1 MEIQAHRRRRSWQ
14 QLVGPP
20 CMVLAALSV
29 GISHVTLAT
38 AATTPD
44 QPVGMVDQPCPP
56 PLELPSSAHDLLV
69 ELFMDPRTLTS
80 ADFER
85 LMKDTQFAEFNRENQ
100 SRSRQ
105 DWAGL
110 CRFRSQNDSAAAA
123 AERPR
128 VVFMGDSITEN
139 WKIGDPELFE
149 HGVLNR
155 GISGQTT
162 PQMLVRFRSDV
173 IALKPRAVHILAG
186 TNDIAG
192 NTGPNRP
199 QDFKNNVMSMA
210 ELARAH
216 GIRVVLASIPPAA
229 GFSWRPQLHPATQIQ
244 ELNRWLRDYASRN
257 GFDYIDY
264 YSVLVGANG
273 EFKPALSNDG
283 VHPNREG
290 YRLMRKQVARKIGV
304 SEPR

>member
-1 MEIQAHRRRRSWQ
+1 
-14 QLVGPP
+14 
-20 CMVLAALSV
+20 MVE
-29 GISHVTLAT
+29 
-38 AATTPD
+38 
-44 QPVGMVDQPCPP
+44 QPCPP
-56 PLELPSSAHDLLV
+56 PLEMPGSARDLLV
-69 ELFMDPRTLTS
+69 KLFMEPRTLTS
-80 ADFER
+80 SDFEQ
-85 LMKDTQFAEFNRENQ
+85 LMKDTQFAQFNRENQ

-110 CRFRSQNDSAAAA
+110 CRFRAEDDSAVAA

-139 WKIGDPELFE
+139 WKMGDPEMFE

-162 PQMLVRFRSDV
+162 PQMLVRFRNDV
-173 IALKPRAVHILAG
+173 IALKPRIVHILAG

-192 NTGPNRP
+192 NTGPSRP
-199 QDFKNNVMSMA
+199 QDFKDNIMSMS

-229 GFSWRPQLHPATQIQ
+229 GFNWRPQVHPVAQIQ
-244 ELNRWLRDYASRN
+244 ELNRWLREYASRN
-257 GFDYIDY
+257 GFDYVDY
-264 YSVLVGANG
+264 YSVLVGPNG
-273 EFKPALSNDG
+273 EFRSELSNDG

-290 YRLMRKQVARKIGV
+290 YRLMRKQIARKIGV
-304 SEPR
+304 RESR